1 MNKNEYTIFPTCCL
15 NLSPRVWCPSQCSAV
30 CQPPNCWQVA
40 KFTMRRQLL
49 PGWRLLGCWVARL
62 LLRPTIKSDCCT
74 VPGHYRPNVT
84 STVAAAA
91 KQQK

>member
-1 MNKNEYTIFPTCCL
+1 MNIQYIPDLMFESLLECGVP
-15 NLSPRVWCPSQCSAV
+15 V
-30 CQPPNCWQVA
+30 CQLCKPPNCWQVA

-74 VPGHYRPNVT
+74 VPGQYRPNIT